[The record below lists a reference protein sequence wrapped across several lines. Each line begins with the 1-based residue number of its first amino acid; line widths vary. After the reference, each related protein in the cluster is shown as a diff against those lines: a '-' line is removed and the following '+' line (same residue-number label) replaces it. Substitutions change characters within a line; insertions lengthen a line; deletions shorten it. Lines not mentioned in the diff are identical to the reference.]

1 MMDKCD
7 LSTEFL
13 TMSNVMSW
21 KLTNILLISYA
32 LDSDDSPMVGNRLNN
47 SDAGIE
53 IKIICTNY
61 ILLAKY

>member
-32 LDSDDSPMVGNRLNN
+32 LDSADSSMVGNSLNN

-61 ILLAKY
+61 LMLAKY

>member
-21 KLTNILLISYA
+21 KLTNILLISYG
-32 LDSDDSPMVGNRLNN
+32 LDSADGPMVGNRLNN

>member
-1 MMDKCD
+1 M

-21 KLTNILLISYA
+21 KLTNVLLISYS
-32 LDSDDSPMVGNRLNN
+32 LDSADSLMVGNTLNN

-61 ILLAKY
+61 LLLAKY

>member
-21 KLTNILLISYA
+21 KLTNILLISYG
-32 LDSDDSPMVGNRLNN
+32 LDSADSPMVGNRLNN

>member
-1 MMDKCD
+1 MDKCD